1 MVESVGVTLTAN
13 WMLLLCATIVS
24 NWVFPIDV
32 PCLLRTRIGP
42 DHSGH
47 SFSTPGESLKYH
59 QHRHYHQFL
68 TPAIPG
74 DGYEY
79 IIFFVFCHLPL
90 LVQVILGIDVK
101 TFLRFSFFKLKALH
115 VIILC
120 KFF

>member
-24 NWVFPIDV
+24 NWVFHIDV

-68 TPAIPG
+68 TPAIWQRWVRMNDLHG
-74 DGYEY
+74 LRS
-79 IIFFVFCHLPL
+79 FVKSIASLNVSPIDSMSSL
-90 LVQVILGIDVK
+90 ILVLVC
-101 TFLRFSFFKLKALH
+101 
-115 VIILC
+115 LC
-120 KFF
+120 I